1 MDRSVLMAIVIV
13 FMLFLLGLMFWAWR
27 GRKRRQASV
36 ARPQTPPTV
45 RGELAGT
52 FAGKYVATTAQ
63 GAPLDRIAVHGLG
76 FRGFAT
82 VSVFG
87 EGILVQI
94 AGTPEIWIPAVGLT
108 DIRRATWT
116 IDRVVEQD
124 GLQLLE
130 WKLGEQTVDTYLR
143 MDSPAAFETAAHT
156 LISAPAATTERH
168 TS

>member
-1 MDRSVLMAIVIV
+1 MDRSVLMAIVVV

-36 ARPQTPPTV
+36 AQPQTPPAD
-45 RGELAGT
+45 RGDLLGT

-63 GAPLDRIAVHGLG
+63 GAPLERIAVHGLG

-94 AGTPEIWIPAVGLT
+94 AGTPEFWIPAAGLT

-156 LISAPAATTERH
+156 LIPAPAATTERH